1 MNAPLSRTFWWLW
14 TGALL
19 SALATFVFPFLA
31 LYLASLGMPAQRIG
45 LIVALLGAGAV
56 LAGPLA
62 GGIADRFGRRPV
74 LIGSL
79 SGAALA
85 AAYLGCVKEPL
96 YLAPGAFLFGLCAM
110 MTFPAINAIVS
121 DLVPAAE
128 VQRAYGLLYWAQNA
142 GIAVSSLA
150 GALFAEK
157 HWTLLFWIDAGTT
170 LLFALLVFRR
180 VPESRPEP
188 KPHEEQ
194 RGWMYLLR
202 DRRLTGL
209 LLAHLLFVMVWWQFQ
224 FAIPIAIQRQG
235 LGAGT
240 FGAILGTNCTLLFTL
255 QPWIS
260 KKLAHRD
267 KGQLLAAGSLLAGL
281 GYGAHALCHT
291 TLQYV
296 LAALVWTMGEMLVL
310 PTASAVIAE
319 FAPEDLRGRYQG
331 SLAFAFSVGMTLS
344 PLVSGFVIEHFGL
357 TVLWSGSLVLGVAT
371 AVLHLR
377 LAQSRARLPA
387 PVLRQGES
395 FS

>member
-31 LYLASLGMPAQRIG
+31 LYLASLEMPAQRIG
-45 LIVALLGAGAV
+45 FIVSLLGAGAV

-74 LIGSL
+74 LIGAL
-79 SGAALA
+79 AGASLA
-85 AAYLGCVKEPL
+85 AAFLGSVRESL
-96 YLAPGAFLFGLCAM
+96 LIAPGAFVFGLCAM
-110 MTFPAINAIVS
+110 MTFPAINAIVA
-121 DLVPAAE
+121 DLVPATE

-157 HWTLLFWIDAGTT
+157 HWKLLFWIDAGTT
-170 LLFALLVFRR
+170 LLFAVLVFRR

-188 KPHEEQ
+188 KQHEEQ
-194 RGWMYLLR
+194 RGWAHLLR
-202 DRRLTGL
+202 DRNLTWL

-224 FAIPIAIQRQG
+224 FAVPIAIKRQG

-240 FGAILGTNCTLLFTL
+240 FGAILGANCTLLFTL

-281 GYGAHALCHT
+281 GYGAHALCET
-291 TLQYV
+291 TIQYV

-310 PTASAVIAE
+310 PTVSAVIAE
-319 FAPEDLRGRYQG
+319 LAPEELRGRYQG
-331 SLAFAFSVGMTLS
+331 SSAFAFSIGMTLA
-344 PLVSGFVIEHFGL
+344 PLCSGFVIDHAGL
-357 TVLWSGSLVLGVAT
+357 TALWCGSL
-371 AVLHLR
+371 AVGAAVGFLHLR
-377 LAQSRARLPA
+377 LGLLRAT
-387 PVLRQGES
+387 RQR
-395 FS
+395 